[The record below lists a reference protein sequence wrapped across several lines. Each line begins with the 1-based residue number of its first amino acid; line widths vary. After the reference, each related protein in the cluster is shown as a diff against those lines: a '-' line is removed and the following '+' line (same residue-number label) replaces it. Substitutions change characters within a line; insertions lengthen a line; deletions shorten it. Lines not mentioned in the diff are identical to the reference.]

1 MEQDNSHGD
10 AGGSTPSPN
19 TPSCLVDQFPEVAA
33 EWHPT
38 RNGERSPSWVTPG
51 SKYRAWWLCSVCGS
65 EWQARV
71 GSRTRGHGCPSC
83 GRELAGR
90 SHAVP
95 KPGTSLAEWFP
106 DVAAEWHPTRNGDL
120 TPDLVGYASNKKVW
134 WRCRDCQHEWQIQVS
149 NRSRGSS
156 CRRCAHRTLG
166 APKPGNS
173 LLERFPSISAE
184 WHPSRNEAA
193 TPAGTSYGAKRRVW
207 WQCANCGHEWSAA
220 VCNRTNGGTGCPVCG
235 NGSSPKPRERRRP
248 EDDLAGASGRDA
260 SGVEAIN
267 RNTPQLGDT
276 FLDRFPAAAAE
287 WHPTKN
293 EET

>member
-1 MEQDNSHGD
+1 MESTVPQPFD
-10 AGGSTPSPN
+10 GSIG
-19 TPSCLVDQFPEVAA
+19 LYFA
-33 EWHPT
+33 
-38 RNGERSPSWVTPG
+38 
-51 SKYRAWWLCSVCGS
+51 
-65 EWQARV
+65 
-71 GSRTRGHGCPSC
+71 
-83 GRELAGR
+83 
-90 SHAVP
+90 
-95 KPGTSLAEWFP
+95 
-106 DVAAEWHPTRNGDL
+106 
-120 TPDLVGYASNKKVW
+120 
-134 WRCRDCQHEWQIQVS
+134 
-149 NRSRGSS
+149 
-156 CRRCAHRTLG
+156 
-166 APKPGNS
+166 
-173 LLERFPSISAE
+173 RFPSISAE

-248 EDDLAGASGRDA
+248 EDDLAGASGQDA
-260 SGVEAIN
+260 SGGEAIN

>member
-95 KPGTSLAEWFP
+95 ETVTSPPTSLATP
-106 DVAAEWHPTRNGDL
+106 AIRRCGGAAETANMSGRFRSRTEVAEVPADGAPTAHWAHPSQGTHFLNGSHRSPRNGI
-120 TPDLVGYASNKKVW
+120 P
-134 WRCRDCQHEWQIQVS
+134 
-149 NRSRGSS
+149 
-156 CRRCAHRTLG
+156 
-166 APKPGNS
+166 
-173 LLERFPSISAE
+173 
-184 WHPSRNEAA
+184 AA
-193 TPAGTSYGAKRRVW
+193 TKQPLQPAPVTVPNAEFGGNAPTADRVVSRRLQQNQWRYRLSCMRKRIKPETARTSPTGGRPGWCFGA
-207 WQCANCGHEWSAA
+207 
-220 VCNRTNGGTGCPVCG
+220 
-235 NGSSPKPRERRRP
+235 
-248 EDDLAGASGRDA
+248 GRLR
-260 SGVEAIN
+260 G
-267 RNTPQLGDT
+267 
-276 FLDRFPAAAAE
+276 
-287 WHPTKN
+287 
-293 EET
+293 

>member
-106 DVAAEWHPTRNGDL
+106 DVAAEWHPTQNGDL
-120 TPDLVGYASNKKVW
+120 TPDLVCYASNKS
-134 WRCRDCQHEWQIQVS
+134 RCRDCQHEWQIQVS
-149 NRSRGSS
+149 NRSRESS
-156 CRRCAHRTLG
+156 CRRCAHRALG
-166 APKPGNS
+166 APKPE
-173 LLERFPSISAE
+173 L
-184 WHPSRNEAA
+184 
-193 TPAGTSYGAKRRVW
+193 TS
-207 WQCANCGHEWSAA
+207 
-220 VCNRTNGGTGCPVCG
+220 
-235 NGSSPKPRERRRP
+235 
-248 EDDLAGASGRDA
+248 
-260 SGVEAIN
+260 
-267 RNTPQLGDT
+267 
-276 FLDRFPAAAAE
+276 
-287 WHPTKN
+287 
-293 EET
+293 

>member
-1 MEQDNSHGD
+1 MI
-10 AGGSTPSPN
+10 PSPN
-19 TPSCLVDQFPEVAA
+19 TSSCLVDEFPEVAA

-156 CRRCAHRTLG
+156 CRRCAHRAL
-166 APKPGNS
+166 ARPKPGNS
-173 LLERFPSISAE
+173 LLRNGSHRSPRNGIPAATKQPLQPAPVTVPNAEFGGNAPTADTSGQPPSATEPMAVPAVLYAETDQARNCANVADRRTTWLVLRGGTPPGVRPSIGMS
-184 WHPSRNEAA
+184 
-193 TPAGTSYGAKRRVW
+193 
-207 WQCANCGHEWSAA
+207 
-220 VCNRTNGGTGCPVCG
+220 
-235 NGSSPKPRERRRP
+235 
-248 EDDLAGASGRDA
+248 
-260 SGVEAIN
+260 
-267 RNTPQLGDT
+267 PQLGDT

>member
-10 AGGSTPSPN
+10 TGGSTPSPN

-134 WRCRDCQHEWQIQVS
+134 WRSRDCQHEWQIQVS

-156 CRRCAHRTLG
+156 CRRCAHRALG

-207 WQCANCGHEWSAA
+207 WQMRQL
-220 VCNRTNGGTGCPVCG
+220 RTRVVSRRLQQNQWRYRLSCMRKRIKPETARTSPPGG
-235 NGSSPKPRERRRP
+235 RP
-248 EDDLAGASGRDA
+248 GWCFGAGRLRG
-260 SGVEAIN
+260 
-267 RNTPQLGDT
+267 
-276 FLDRFPAAAAE
+276 
-287 WHPTKN
+287 
-293 EET
+293 